1 MLMGSIGFQML
12 MFYLVNWPDRDI
24 QRYSW
29 QVISQTISIFCA
41 VLLFQGCNGLVEE
54 HFIKGSS
61 PPMEVAV
68 DMGQM
73 LFWLTCMQIVLAVT
87 SGALNEYFGAEPD
100 MEKVELNLKSWS
112 VLFSHVAGFATINA
126 WGSIQQEYFSGSPL
140 QALMVVPIGY
150 TGLII
155 IYHFFDIVREHVSH
169 MDDDVKDEFEEKW
182 DEETEEAENDV
193 AGLSLSFLT
202 VQALRFAISGLLP
215 NQEGNESSSD
225 AFSHSSRQ
233 CHILMG
239 CGVGFFVL
247 SISVVNLERLWEE
260 PSKRMERVIEILNNY
275 FTFGLSWC
283 FFYGVRWG
291 MSAARF
297 TDENALLM
305 VSIALFLSVVSFL
318 TIFILDK
325 VEDNHLFGEDSEIAE
340 GATEKMIS
348 GLGILIGFS
357 WEQSFDT
364 AVDVVAEGLKHE
376 CPPLISKMVM
386 SVILVLIVFPAW
398 RIYILPMERE
408 LSEEMTEEGGKKA
421 LLKQYAQQHFDL
433 FLHNATDEDD
443 LDKAH
448 LLMKRHRRN
457 AHGLQHPGHGVPS
470 GLKHLMVTSS
480 GIVEVD
486 APEEH
491 DRQEKQGEKKKRKNA
506 AHQKDLAVSLLGP

>member
-1 MLMGSIGFQML
+1 ML

-54 HFIKGSS
+54 HFIKGST

-73 LFWLTCMQIVLAVT
+73 LFWLTCMQIVLAIT
-87 SGALNEYFGAEPD
+87 SGALSEFFGAENN
-100 MEKVELNLKSWS
+100 MEKVELNVKSWS

-126 WGSIQQEYFSGSPL
+126 WGSIQQEYLNGSAL
-140 QALMVVPIGY
+140 QALLIVPVGY
-150 TGLII
+150 FGLLI
-155 IYHFFDIVREHVSH
+155 IYHFFDVVREQISH
-169 MDDDVKDEFEEKW
+169 MDDGEKDEYEMKW

-202 VQALRFAISGLLP
+202 VQALRYGISGILP
-215 NQEGNESSSD
+215 NQEGIESWSD
-225 AFSHSSRQ
+225 AISHSSRQ

-239 CGVGFFVL
+239 CGVVFFML
-247 SISVVNLERLWEE
+247 SLSVVNAERLLEE
-260 PSKRMERVIEILNNY
+260 TSQRMERVIEILNNY

-283 FFYGVRWG
+283 LFYGVRWG
-291 MSAARF
+291 ISATQF

-318 TIFILDK
+318 MIFVLDK

-364 AVDVVAEGLKHE
+364 AVDVVAIGLKHD

-398 RIYILPMERE
+398 RVYILPMERE
-408 LSEEMTEEGGKKA
+408 LCEETTEEGAQKA
-421 LLKQYAQQHFDL
+421 LLKRYAQQHFEL
-433 FLHNATDEDD
+433 FVQHATSEDD
-443 LDKAH
+443 LDRAH

-457 AHGLQHPGHGVPS
+457 AHGLPHPGHGIPG

-480 GIVEVD
+480 GIQEVD

-491 DRQEKQGEKKKRKNA
+491 DKNA
-506 AHQKDLAVSLLGP
+506 RD